1 MEPKSRTRADV
12 GMTRKAS
19 VPRLREQVRLSAAQ
33 FPGMDASALLVVM
46 AMYRAFAVL
55 DRDQAEEVAAAG
67 LTVSQFNV
75 LAVLRRMPAPLSM
88 GELAALLVVRPTNLS
103 GIVGALCD
111 RGLVRRELS
120 PTDQRSVIASLSPA
134 GRRLMDQFLPGHWH
148 HLEAL
153 MAGLGERQRL
163 RLVALLRQLMASV
176 QAAPRPAPEGDD
188 AKPRRR

>member
-1 MEPKSRTRADV
+1 MSAKPKQPTDAGTR
-12 GMTRKAS
+12 RKAPAS
-19 VPRLREQVRLSAAQ
+19 RLREQVRLSAAQ

-75 LAVLRRMPAPLSM
+75 LAVLRRMPAPLGM

-103 GIVGALCD
+103 GIVGSLCE

-120 PTDQRSVIASLSPA
+120 PTDQRSVIASLTPP
-134 GRRLMDQFLPGHWH
+134 GRRLMDRFLPGHWQ
-148 HLEAL
+148 HLESL

-163 RLVALLRQLMASV
+163 ALVALLRQLVASV
-176 QAAPRPAPEGDD
+176 QAAPRPAPEADD
-188 AKPRRR
+188 KKPRRR